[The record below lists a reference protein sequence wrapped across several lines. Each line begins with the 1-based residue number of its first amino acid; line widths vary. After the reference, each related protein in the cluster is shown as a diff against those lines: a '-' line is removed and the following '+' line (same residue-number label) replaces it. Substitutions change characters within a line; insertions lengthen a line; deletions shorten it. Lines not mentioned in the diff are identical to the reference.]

1 MLFTFQ
7 ISQLIHNFSIVLVR
21 RRYENTKML
30 SATELYSSQRDYLF
44 YLQPTYC
51 SLNVN
56 AHQGIMLRQGSVLGY
71 YYYEP
76 EKNYVQRCHWDTTLR

>member
-1 MLFTFQ
+1 ML
-7 ISQLIHNFSIVLVR
+7 
-21 RRYENTKML
+21 
-30 SATELYSSQRDYLF
+30 SQRDYLF

-71 YYYEP
+71 YYYEL
-76 EKNYVQRCHWDTTLR
+76 EKNDVQRCHWETTLRWTWLLDLFYDELVYDAPLFLTTVV